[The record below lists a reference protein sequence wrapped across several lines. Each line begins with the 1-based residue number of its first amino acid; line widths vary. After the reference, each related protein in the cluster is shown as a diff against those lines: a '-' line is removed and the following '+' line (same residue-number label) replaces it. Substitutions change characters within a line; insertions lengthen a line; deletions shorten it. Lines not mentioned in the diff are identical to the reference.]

1 MQNETNSEVRD
12 TLLLAGGIAFLA
24 VGAGMILASPAI
36 RRAILGLVPTGPA
49 LMKDPAAVGFAGL
62 LPDVERYMKIRAM

>member
-1 MQNETNSEVRD
+1 MHDDTTSDVRN

-24 VGAGMILASPAI
+24 VGAGMILANPAI
-36 RRAILGLVPTGPA
+36 RRAVMGFTPTGPT
-49 LMKDPAAVGFAGL
+49 LLKGPTSIGFGGL

>member
-1 MQNETNSEVRD
+1 MHDDSSSEIRN

-24 VGAGMILASPAI
+24 VGAGLILANPAL
-36 RRAILGLVPTGPA
+36 RRAILGMTPTGPA
-49 LMKDPAAVGFAGL
+49 LLKGPSAIGFGGL

>member
-36 RRAILGLVPTGPA
+36 RRAILGLTPAGPA
-49 LMKDPAAVGFAGL
+49 LMKDPTAIGFAAL